1 MAVKIMT
8 NKANISLKP
17 QEGKV
22 DLSTGGGA
30 NIPVYSGEYEVIPK
44 VEEDITLFTKGYAM
58 ADNVKVKEIP
68 SYEVKNSAGGY
79 TFIVGFPEMEV
90 NE

>member
-1 MAVKIMT
+1 MAVRVGAPGGKVVIGGE
-8 NKANISLKP
+8 
-17 QEGKV
+17 EGKV
-22 DLSTGGGA
+22 VIGA
-30 NIPVYSGEYEVIPK
+30 GTSATIPIYSGEYEVIPK
-44 VEEDITLFTKGYAM
+44 VEEETILQTKGYAM

-79 TFIVGFPEMEV
+79 TFIVGFPEVEV

>member
-1 MAVKIMT
+1 MAVRVGAPGGKVVIGGE
-8 NKANISLKP
+8 
-17 QEGKV
+17 EGKV
-22 DLSTGGGA
+22 VVGA
-30 NIPVYSGEYEVIPK
+30 GTSATIPIYNGEYEVIPK
-44 VEEDITLFTKGYAM
+44 VEEETILQTKGYAM

-79 TFIVGFPEMEV
+79 TFIVGFPEVEV